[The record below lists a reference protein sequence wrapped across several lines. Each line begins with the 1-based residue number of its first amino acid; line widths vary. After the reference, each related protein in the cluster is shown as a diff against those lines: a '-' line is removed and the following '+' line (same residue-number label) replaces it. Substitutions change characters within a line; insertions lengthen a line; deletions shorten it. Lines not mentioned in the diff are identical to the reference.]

1 MPTLTR
7 RDALILLAAA
17 PAAIHSLPGESTDW
31 LSLFDGTSL
40 RGWKFSGQTFGNSDL
55 AGLQAM
61 AFRAS
66 NGRIVVQGDRA
77 RLIYISRGGRA
88 DFMNFEFSAN
98 VMMQSGA
105 EAAICFHTADRP
117 SPAPGFEVLLA
128 NDSRSRDGFIQ
139 NRQTGSLNG
148 VRHIW
153 KNFIHDIGWFTL
165 HILVQQKQVQ
175 VRVNGMLVVDYVEP
189 DEPFSAN
196 PDFDCRIGHG
206 TFALEARNPQGAT
219 FLHNLRVR
227 PLPGD
232 VPQLSNERPL
242 VDDVYR
248 DIIRLGAANIPVVDY
263 HAHLKG
269 GLTLDQA
276 LANSRRVGIGYGI
289 AINCGLS
296 FPVHGDASIR
306 DYLESMKGQ
315 PCFVAMQAEGREWRT
330 LVSPESV
337 ARFDYVFTDAMTF
350 TDDNGKRMR
359 IWIPEEIGII
369 PDKQAFMEMLVKRIE
384 GVMREPIDIYA
395 NATYIPDQIA
405 KDYDALWTQERMQRV
420 IDAAL
425 RNDVAIEINNRRKI
439 PSPAF
444 IKKAK
449 TAGCKF
455 SFGTNNAEAE
465 LGRLEYPIQMVKE
478 CGLVWQDIFVPR
490 PDGQKPIELRK

>member
-7 RDALILLAAA
+7 RDALALLFAA
-17 PAAIHSLPGESTDW
+17 PAAIHSLPGQSADGF
-31 LSLFDGTSL
+31 SLFDGTSL
-40 RGWKFSGQTFGNSDL
+40 SEWRVRGHANAFTVVNGQISVCGQKSRLFYAGPSGQ
-55 AGLQAM
+55 
-61 AFRAS
+61 
-66 NGRIVVQGDRA
+66 
-77 RLIYISRGGRA
+77 A
-88 DFMNFEFSAN
+88 DFKNSEFSAE
-98 VMMQSGA
+98 VMMQPGA
-105 EAAICFHTADRP
+105 ESALCFHTTAQNLT
-117 SPAPGFEVLLA
+117 SPAPGFQVLLA
-128 NDSRSRDGFIQ
+128 NDARGSNGFIQ
-139 NRQTGSLNG
+139 HRKTGSLYG
-148 VRHIW
+148 VRHVW
-153 KNFIHDIGWFTL
+153 KQFIRDSEWFTL
-165 HILVQQKQVQ
+165 NLLVRQKQVQ
-175 VRVNGMLVVDYVEP
+175 VRINGMLVVDYIEP
-189 DEPFSAN
+189 ENAFSAN

-206 TFALEARNPQGAT
+206 TFALQALSQNGAT
-219 FLHNLRVR
+219 FFRNLRVR
-227 PLPGD
+227 PLPD
-232 VPQLSNERPL
+232 DAPQLSDERPQA
-242 VDDVYR
+242 DDVYR
-248 DIIRLGAANIPVVDY
+248 DIIRIGAANIPVVDY

-296 FPVHGDASIR
+296 FPVHDDASIR

-315 PCFVAMQAEGREWRT
+315 PCLVAMQAEGREWRT

-359 IWIPEEIGII
+359 IWIPEEIGVIT
-369 PDKQAFMEMLVKRIE
+369 DKQAFMEMLVKRIE

-405 KDYDALWTQERMQRV
+405 ADYDALWTPQRMQRV

-439 PSPAF
+439 PSPTFLKMA
-444 IKKAK
+444 KA
-449 TAGCKF
+449 AGCKF

-465 LGRLEYPIQMVKE
+465 LGRLEYPMQMVKE

-490 PDGQKPIELRK
+490 PDGQKPIQLRK

>member
-1 MPTLTR
+1 M
-7 RDALILLAAA
+7 ALLFAA
-17 PAAIHSLPGESTDW
+17 PAAIRSLPAQSAESI
-31 LSLFDGTSL
+31 SLFDGTSL
-40 RGWKFSGQTFGNSDL
+40 RGWRAHGRGETFTVADGQIAVRGEK
-55 AGLQAM
+55 
-61 AFRAS
+61 
-66 NGRIVVQGDRA
+66 A
-77 RLIYISRGGRA
+77 RLVYVGSSGKA
-88 DFMNFEFSAN
+88 DFKNFEFSAE
-98 VMMQSGA
+98 VMMQPGA
-105 EAAICFHTADRP
+105 ESAICFHTPLHDVDQSSVSP
-117 SPAPGFEVLLA
+117 SSGFQVLLA
-128 NDSRSRDGFIQ
+128 NDARGPNGFIQ
-139 NRQTGSLNG
+139 RRKTGSLCG
-148 VRHIW
+148 VRYIW
-153 KNFIHDIGWFTL
+153 KQFVRDDEWFTL
-165 HILVQQKQVQ
+165 NILVRQKQVQ
-175 VRVNGMLVVDYVEP
+175 VRVNGMLVVDYIEP

-196 PDFDCRIGHG
+196 SEFDCRINHG
-206 TFALEARNPQGAT
+206 TFALHAINPQGAT
-219 FLHNLRVR
+219 FFRKLIVR
-227 PLPGD
+227 LLPD
-232 VPQLSNERPL
+232 TVPQLSNERPQ

-296 FPVHGDASIR
+296 FPVHDDASIR

-330 LVSPESV
+330 LVTPESV

-359 IWIPEEIGII
+359 IWIPEEIGVIT
-369 PDKQAFMEMLVKRIE
+369 DKQAFMEMLVKRIE
-384 GVMREPIDIYA
+384 GIMREPIDIYA

-405 KDYDALWTQERMQRV
+405 ADYDALWTPQRMQRV

-425 RNDVAIEINNRRKI
+425 RNDVAIEINNRRRI

-444 IKKAK
+444 LKMAKA
-449 TAGCKF
+449 AGCKF

-490 PDGQKPIELRK
+490 PDGQKPIQLRK

>member
-1 MPTLTR
+1 
-7 RDALILLAAA
+7 
-17 PAAIHSLPGESTDW
+17 
-31 LSLFDGTSL
+31 
-40 RGWKFSGQTFGNSDL
+40 
-55 AGLQAM
+55 
-61 AFRAS
+61 
-66 NGRIVVQGDRA
+66 
-77 RLIYISRGGRA
+77 
-88 DFMNFEFSAN
+88 
-98 VMMQSGA
+98 MMQPGA
-105 EAAICFHTADRP
+105 ESAICFHTTAQSMA
-117 SPAPGFEVLLA
+117 SPAPGFQVLLA
-128 NDSRSRDGFIQ
+128 NDARGPNDFIQ
-139 NRQTGSLNG
+139 RRKTGSLIG
-148 VRHIW
+148 VRHVW
-153 KNFIHDIGWFTL
+153 KQFFADNQWFTL
-165 HILVQQKQVQ
+165 HILVCRKQIQ
-175 VRVNGMLVVDYVEP
+175 IRIDGMLLVDYTEP

-206 TFALEARNPQGAT
+206 TFALQAINPQSAI
-219 FLHNLRVR
+219 FFRNLRVR
-227 PLPGD
+227 PLPD
-232 VPQLSNERPL
+232 AVPQLSDERPV

-263 HAHLKG
+263 HTHLKG

-296 FPVHGDASIR
+296 FPVHDDASIR

-315 PCFVAMQAEGREWRT
+315 PCYVAMQAEGREWRT

-359 IWIPEEIGII
+359 IWIPEEIGVIT
-369 PDKQAFMEMLVKRIE
+369 DKQAFMEMLVKRIE

-405 KDYDALWTQERMQRV
+405 ADYDALWTPPRMQRV

-444 IKKAK
+444 FKMAKA
-449 TAGCKF
+449 AGCKF

-465 LGRLEYPIQMVKE
+465 LGRLEYPMQMVKE
-478 CGLVWQDIFVPR
+478 CGLVWQDIFVPK
-490 PDGQKPIELRK
+490 PDGQKPIQIRK

>member
-1 MPTLTR
+1 M
-7 RDALILLAAA
+7 ALLFAA
-17 PAAIHSLPGESTDW
+17 PAAIRSLPAQSAEGIP
-31 LSLFDGTSL
+31 LFDGTSL
-40 RGWKFSGQTFGNSDL
+40 RGWRAHGHADAFSATNGQISAHGTD
-55 AGLQAM
+55 
-61 AFRAS
+61 
-66 NGRIVVQGDRA
+66 A
-77 RLIYISRGGRA
+77 RLFYVGASGPA
-88 DFMNFEFSAN
+88 SFKNFEFSAE
-98 VMMQSGA
+98 VMIQPGA
-105 EAAICFHTADRP
+105 ESAICFHTLLPGVAQP
-117 SPAPGFEVLLA
+117 LTAPAPGFQVLLA
-128 NDSRSRDGFIQ
+128 NDARGPNGFIQ
-139 NRQTGSLNG
+139 RRKTGSLCG

-153 KNFIHDIGWFTL
+153 KQFIRDNEWFTL
-165 HILVQQKQVQ
+165 NILVRQKQIQ
-175 VRVNGMLVVDYVEP
+175 VRINDMLVVDYVEP
-189 DEPFSAN
+189 ADAFSSNA
-196 PDFDCRIGHG
+196 DFDCRIGHG
-206 TFALEARNPQGAT
+206 TFALEAISPQGAT
-219 FLHNLRVR
+219 LFRNLRVR
-227 PLPGD
+227 PLPDD
-232 VPQLSNERPL
+232 VPQLSSEHPV

-263 HAHLKG
+263 HTHLKG

-296 FPVHGDASIR
+296 FPVHDDASIR

-330 LVSPESV
+330 LVTPESV

-359 IWIPEEIGII
+359 IWIPEEIGVVT
-369 PDKQAFMEMLVKRIE
+369 DKQAFMEMLVKRIE

-405 KDYDALWTQERMQRV
+405 ADYDALWTPQRMQRV

-439 PSPAF
+439 PSPTFLKMA
-444 IKKAK
+444 KA
-449 TAGCKF
+449 AGCKF

-478 CGLVWQDIFVPR
+478 CGLVWQDIFVPK
-490 PDGQKPIELRK
+490 PDGQKPIQLRK